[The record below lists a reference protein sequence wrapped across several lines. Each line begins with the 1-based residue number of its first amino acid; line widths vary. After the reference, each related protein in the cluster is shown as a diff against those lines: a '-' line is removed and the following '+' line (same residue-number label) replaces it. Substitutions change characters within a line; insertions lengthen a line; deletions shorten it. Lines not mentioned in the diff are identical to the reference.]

1 MTVAD
6 ERDELDLSPNAA
18 DLARM
23 AILETDSHGRIR
35 RANAHA
41 ARMFGYESPAA
52 MIAGVAHSR
61 DLFVRETD
69 RAALRARLARGEAVD
84 NVVVEMRRRDGSA
97 FWAVHGVTAK
107 AGPDGPLDRTV
118 GWIVETG
125 NVVDRKSAVEPIERH
140 FAESEF
146 LAQLFGA
153 TDIGIYEA
161 DEHCRILRANEAF
174 ARMFGY
180 ASADEMRRALPDGSE
195 AIYADADDHTRL
207 VDRLISEG
215 TIREALWQARRRDGT
230 PFWVRQSAIRVDGPP
245 MRMIGTVADVTQLV
259 EAWAEVQR
267 AEANYRSMFENASHG
282 IFRSSREG
290 KQLRANPALVALNGY
305 DTEEQLLA
313 AVNDIAQEWYVEP
326 GRRDEFIRSVE
337 RDGRVLDFES
347 EVYRHKTRERIWV
360 SESAWVVRGQDGRVL
375 YYEGMIEDITARKR
389 VELALAAAK
398 AEAETAAA
406 DLRSIYDNANVGI
419 FRTIPGGAQTRS
431 NLALARLNGFDTVEE
446 QIEAVRASLVD
457 GKTTGWYVD
466 PARRDEYR
474 RQMREN
480 GRLDNFISEVRRRKT
495 SERIWISETAWVVR
509 DAAGAI
515 VAYEGTVIDVTER
528 ILAERALA
536 EAKAEAERLA
546 EDYRSIFENANFGI
560 YRTDANWRQL
570 AVNPALLRINGFERP
585 EQQIAA
591 NPAAGEKRE
600 SWYVEP
606 GRRELFRGIMAREG
620 RIAGFESEVVRRT
633 TGERIWVSENAW
645 AVRDR
650 DGKIVA
656 FEGTVENVT
665 ARKHVEAALREAKAE
680 AEAASAAKSAFLAVM
695 SHELRTPLN
704 AIIGF
709 AEVVAGRLFG
719 PNDARYFEY
728 AEYIRQSGTHLL
740 NLINDILD
748 LSKIGAG
755 QFDLQ
760 ETEFDLDRLAEE
772 VVRLFAA
779 NASKSGV
786 ALILE
791 DGFPQVCVRGDA
803 LRLKQ
808 VLMNLV
814 SNAIKFTPQGG
825 SVTLAARL
833 TDTTLCVCVTDT
845 GIGMTPAE
853 AKRAME
859 PFVQIDDGLAR
870 KHGGTGLG
878 LPISNQL
885 VMLHGGRLA
894 VDSEKGNGTKVT
906 VELPRERIVAPV

>member
-6 ERDELDLSPNAA
+6 DRTGPDFIRRAVDQ
-18 DLARM
+18 ARM
-23 AILETDSHGRIR
+23 AILESDGQGNLV
-35 RANAHA
+35 RANRHA
-41 ARMFGYESPAA
+41 AKLFGYDDVASF
-52 MIAGVAHSR
+52 IAGVKHASG
-61 DLFVRETD
+61 LFVRPED
-69 RAALRARLARGEAVD
+69 REALRAQLAAGKEVASVM
-84 NVVVEMRRRDGSA
+84 VEMRRRDGSV
-97 FWAVHGVTAK
+97 FWALHGVDAMRDASGAISSVSGWAID
-107 AGPDGPLDRTV
+107 AGDLIDQHSSTGPID
-118 GWIVETG
+118 
-125 NVVDRKSAVEPIERH
+125 RH
-140 FAESEF
+140 FAESDF
-146 LAQLFGA
+146 LTQLFAA
-153 TDIGIYEA
+153 TDIGIYETDRNGA
-161 DEHCRILRANEAF
+161 PIRANGAL

-180 ASADEMRRALPDGSE
+180 DNVDEMRTALISGVGTV
-195 AIYADADDHTRL
+195 YADPEDRARL
-207 VDRLISEG
+207 IDRLEREG
-215 TIREALWQARRRDGT
+215 FIREALWQGLRRDGK
-230 PFWVRQSAIRVDGPP
+230 PIWLRQSGVRVSGPP
-245 MRMIGTVADVTQLV
+245 VRYIGTLTDVTALV

-267 AEANYRSMFENASHG
+267 AEANYRLMFENASHG
-282 IFRSSREG
+282 IYRSSREG
-290 KQLRANPALVALNGY
+290 KQLRANPALVHLNGY
-305 DTEEQLLA
+305 DTEEALLA

-326 GRRDEFIRSVE
+326 GRRDEFIRLIE

-347 EVYRHKTRERIWV
+347 EIYRHKTRERIWV

-398 AEAETAAA
+398 AEVETAAA

-466 PARRDEYR
+466 PARREEYR

-480 GRLDNFISEVRRRKT
+480 GRLDNFISEIRRRKT
-495 SERIWISETAWVVR
+495 GERIWISETAWIVR
-509 DAAGAI
+509 DASGEI

-528 ILAERALA
+528 MLAERALA

-570 AVNPALLRINGFERP
+570 AVNPALARINGFDRP

-591 NPAAGEKRE
+591 NPSAGEKRE
-600 SWYVEP
+600 SWYVEA

-645 AVRDR
+645 AVRD
-650 DGKIVA
+650 GKTVA
-656 FEGTVENVT
+656 FEGTVEDVT
-665 ARKHVEAALREAKAE
+665 ARKHTETALREAKSE

-709 AEVVAGRLFG
+709 AEVVAGKLFG
-719 PNDARYFEY
+719 PHDARYFEY

-760 ETEFDLDRLAEE
+760 ETEFELDRLAED

-779 NASKSGV
+779 NASKGGV
-786 ALILE
+786 ALVLGE
-791 DGFPQVCVRGDA
+791 GFPQVCIRGDA

-825 SVTLAARL
+825 SVTLSARL
-833 TDTTLCVCVTDT
+833 KDAALCVCVIDT
-845 GIGMTPAE
+845 GIGMTQAE

-885 VMLHGGRLA
+885 VMLHGGKLI
-894 VDSEKGNGTKVT
+894 VESDKGKGTKVT
-906 VELPRERIVAPV
+906 IELPRDRVVAPV

>member
-1 MTVAD
+1 MTFD
-6 ERDELDLSPNAA
+6 DGQDDPELSLNAV
-18 DLARM
+18 DQARM
-23 AILETDSHGRIR
+23 AILEADAHGRIV
-35 RANAHA
+35 RANVHA
-41 ARMFGYESPAA
+41 ARMFGYDTPAA
-52 MIAGVAHSR
+52 MIVGVAHTR
-61 DLFVRETD
+61 ELFVRNED
-69 RAALRARLARGEAVD
+69 RNALRARLMRGESVA
-84 NVVVEMRRRDGSA
+84 NVVVEMRRRDGTT
-97 FWAVHGVTAK
+97 FWAVHGVTARP
-107 AGPDGPLDRTV
+107 GPDGPLDRIA

-125 NVVDRKSAVEPIERH
+125 DVVDRLSAVEPIDRH
-140 FAESEF
+140 FAESDF
-146 LAQLFGA
+146 LAQLFAA

-161 DEHCRILRANEAF
+161 DEHCRIVRANEAF

-180 ASADEMRRALPDGSE
+180 ASAAEMRASPPDDSGVF
-195 AIYADADDHTRL
+195 YADAEDRARL
-207 VDRLISEG
+207 LDRLKREG
-215 TIREALWQARRRDGT
+215 VVREALWQARRRDGT
-230 PFWVRQSAIRVDGPP
+230 PFWVRQSAIRVEGPP
-245 MRMIGTVADVTQLV
+245 VRMIGTVADVTQLI
-259 EAWAEVQR
+259 EAWAKVQR

-282 IFRSSREG
+282 IYRSSREG
-290 KQLRANPALVALNGY
+290 KQLRANPALVRLNGY
-305 DTEEQLLA
+305 DTEDELLA
-313 AVNDIAQEWYVEP
+313 AVNDIGQEWYVDPE
-326 GRRDEFIRSVE
+326 RRAEFIRLVE

-347 EVYRHKTRERIWV
+347 EIYRHKTRERIWV

-375 YYEGMIEDITARKR
+375 YYEGMIADITARKR

-398 AEAETAAA
+398 AEAERLAA
-406 DLRSIYDNANVGI
+406 DYRSIYDNANVGI

-446 QIEAVRASLVD
+446 QIESVRASLVD
-457 GKTTGWYVD
+457 GKTTGWYAD
-466 PARRDEYR
+466 PTRRDEYR
-474 RQMREN
+474 RRMQEN
-480 GRLDNFISEVRRRKT
+480 GRVENFISEVRRRKT
-495 SERIWISETAWVVR
+495 GERIWVSETAWEVR
-509 DAAGAI
+509 DAEGKV

-560 YRTDANWRQL
+560 YRTDAVWRHI
-570 AVNPALLRINGFERP
+570 AANPAMARINGFERP
-585 EQQIAA
+585 EHQLAA
-591 NPAAGEKRE
+591 TSNVEAVPE
-600 SWYVEP
+600 SWYVEQ
-606 GRRELFRGIMAREG
+606 GRRGLFRGIMAREG
-620 RIAGFESEVVRRT
+620 RIAGFESEVVRRK

-656 FEGTVENVT
+656 YEGTVEDVT
-665 ARKHVEAALREAKAE
+665 ARKRAEAALREAKAE

-709 AEVVAGRLFG
+709 SEVVAGKLFG
-719 PNDARYFEY
+719 PEDQRYFEY

-755 QFDLQ
+755 QFELQ
-760 ETEFDLDRLAEE
+760 ETEFELDHMAED

-779 NASKSGV
+779 SADKGGV
-786 ALILE
+786 ALSL
-791 DGFPQVCVRGDA
+791 DGGIPQICIHGDA

-825 SVTLAARL
+825 SVTLSATLSDAALRI
-833 TDTTLCVCVTDT
+833 CVIDT

-853 AKRAME
+853 ARRAME

-885 VMLHGGRLA
+885 VMLHGGKL
-894 VDSEKGNGTKVT
+894 VVESEKGKGTAVI
-906 VELPRERIVAPV
+906 VELPLARVLKTV

>member
-1 MTVAD
+1 MAVAD
-6 ERDELDLSPNAA
+6 DRDDLDPSPNAA

-23 AILETDSHGRIR
+23 AILETDSHGKIR
-35 RANAHA
+35 HANAHA
-41 ARMFGYESPAA
+41 ARMFGYDSPAA
-52 MIAGVAHSR
+52 MIAGVKHSR
-61 DLFVRETD
+61 DLFAREAD
-69 RAALRARLARGEAVD
+69 RTALRAQLARGENVD
-84 NVVVEMRRRDGSA
+84 NVVVEMRRRDGST
-97 FWAVHGVTAK
+97 FWAVHGVKAK
-107 AGPDGPLDRTV
+107 AGPDGPLDRTI

-140 FAESEF
+140 FAESDF
-146 LAQLFGA
+146 LAQLFAA

-161 DEHCRILRANEAF
+161 DDQCRILRANEAF

-180 ASADEMRRALPDGSE
+180 DSAEEMRRALPDGSD
-195 AIYADADDHTRL
+195 AIYADTEDHTRL
-207 VDRLISEG
+207 VGRLISEG
-215 TIREALWQARRRDGT
+215 AIREALWQARRRDGT
-230 PFWVRQSAIRVDGPP
+230 PFWVRQSAIRVEGPP
-245 MRMIGTVADVTQLV
+245 MRMIGTIADVTQLV

-282 IFRSSREG
+282 IYRSSREG

-305 DTEEQLLA
+305 DSEEALLA

-326 GRRDEFIRSVE
+326 GRRDEFIRRVE

-398 AEAETAAA
+398 AEAERLAA
-406 DLRSIYDNANVGI
+406 DYRSIYDNANVGI
-419 FRTIPGGAQTRS
+419 FRTIPGGRQTRS
-431 NLALARLNGFDTVEE
+431 NLALARLNGFATAE
-446 QIEAVRASLVD
+446 QQIAVVDAAIASNERVR
-457 GKTTGWYVD
+457 WYVD
-466 PARRDEYR
+466 PQ
-474 RQMREN
+474 RQSDYLREMAKH
-480 GRLDNFISEVRRRKT
+480 GRVENFVSEVRRRAT
-495 SERIWISETAWVVR
+495 GEQAWVSENAWAVR
-509 DAAGAI
+509 DAEGNI
-515 VAYEGTVIDVTER
+515 VAYEGTVVDVTER
-528 ILAERALA
+528 VLAERALA

-570 AVNPALLRINGFERP
+570 AVNPALTRINGFERP

-591 NPAAGEKRE
+591 NPAVGEKRE
-600 SWYVEP
+600 SWYVES
-606 GRRELFRGIMAREG
+606 GRRNLFRGIMAREG

-650 DGKIVA
+650 DGKTVA
-656 FEGTVENVT
+656 YEGTVEDVT
-665 ARKHVEAALREAKAE
+665 VRKHAEAALREAKAE

-709 AEVVAGRLFG
+709 AEVVAGKLFG
-719 PNDARYFEY
+719 PHDARYFEY

-760 ETEFDLDRLAEE
+760 ETEFELDRLAED

-779 NASKSGV
+779 NASKGGV
-786 ALILE
+786 ALLLE
-791 DGFPQVCVRGDA
+791 GGFPQVCIRGDA

-833 TDTTLCVCVTDT
+833 TDATLCVCVSDT

-885 VMLHGGRLA
+885 VMLHGGRLV
-894 VDSEKGNGTKVT
+894 VDSDKGKGTKVT
-906 VELPRERIVAPV
+906 VELPRERIVAPF